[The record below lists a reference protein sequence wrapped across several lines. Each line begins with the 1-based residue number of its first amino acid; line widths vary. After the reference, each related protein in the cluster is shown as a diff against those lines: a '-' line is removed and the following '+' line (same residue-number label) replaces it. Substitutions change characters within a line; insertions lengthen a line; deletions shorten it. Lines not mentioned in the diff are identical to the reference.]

1 MKEANQVVELVR
13 SRADITHYK
22 AQLAV
27 GGVLLFLKDHAP
39 ATADM
44 ADMADALIKAIEQA
58 QVRVH
63 PRVLCIKC

>member
-1 MKEANQVVELVR
+1 MVELVR
-13 SRADITHYK
+13 SRADITRYK

-44 ADMADALIKAIEQA
+44 ADALIKAIEQA

-63 PRVLCIKC
+63 PRVLCLIVY

>member
-27 GGVLLFLKDHAP
+27 GGVLLFLMDHAP

-44 ADMADALIKAIEQA
+44 ADAVMLFNNKPCDL
-58 QVRVH
+58 
-63 PRVLCIKC
+63 

>member
-1 MKEANQVVELVR
+1 MVELVR

-39 ATADM
+39 ATE
-44 ADMADALIKAIEQA
+44 DMADALIKAIEQA

-63 PRVLCIKC
+63 PRVLCLIVY